1 MNKIFYLLIVTSI
14 SYSQINPNN
23 IEIVRDQFGVP
34 HIYAQTDAEVAYGL
48 AWANSEDDFTTIQE
62 AYLAGN
68 AMLSNH
74 IGLKGAAADF
84 ITQFIGSKSLI
95 DDQIGTISE
104 GYMKVVEGYS
114 QGLNAY
120 AK

>member
-14 SYSQINPNN
+14 AHSQIKPNN

-48 AWANSEDDFTTIQE
+48 AWANAEDDFSTIQE

-95 DDQIGTISE
+95 EDKIEDISE
-104 GYMKVVEGYS
+104 EY
-114 QGLNAY
+114 
-120 AK
+120 

>member
-1 MNKIFYLLIVTSI
+1 MNKIFFLLVVTSI
-14 SYSQINPNN
+14 AHSQIKPNN

-48 AWANSEDDFTTIQE
+48 AWANAEDDFSTIQE

-74 IGLKGAAADF
+74 IGLKGAAADLKL
-84 ITQFIGSKSLI
+84 S
-95 DDQIGTISE
+95 
-104 GYMKVVEGYS
+104 
-114 QGLNAY
+114 
-120 AK
+120 

>member
-48 AWANSEDDFTTIQE
+48 A
-62 AYLAGN
+62 
-68 AMLSNH
+68 
-74 IGLKGAAADF
+74 
-84 ITQFIGSKSLI
+84 
-95 DDQIGTISE
+95 
-104 GYMKVVEGYS
+104 
-114 QGLNAY
+114 
-120 AK
+120 